1 MTQQIEVQT
10 VDQQLATVQ
19 LTTVAVNAVLDAELV
34 AELAEVR
41 EQRKPWLAMGLL
53 VFAAGAERAA
63 AHLSGHEQQVALG
76 WAAVGFVTAVVVAYR
91 SRTRAMAKHLRRR
104 FIAAVFGAAGWL
116 SYVAACG
123 LSWGA
128 VATLT
133 AIGSMLSLLFWREHR
148 IHGRPQRAELTRDS
162 APAGDDTNDLDY
174 AHRWA
179 ANIGGEGKK
188 LPGSQLIT
196 PEKIASGVRFTLE
209 LVPGVH
215 TVEDVMAMVAKLR
228 SGLQLLPGQEIII
241 EVHPEE
247 PAPTALLTIVTKSTI
262 KVDLPWPGPAGAFD
276 AVRGSVVM
284 GPFADGEGVALFSIY
299 RKDGMFGGFMQGG
312 IGSGKS
318 RGIETLALAAASSV
332 SHPTT
337 VWFACGQDGA
347 SSPLLM
353 RKADATAT
361 TPEDLLLMLDAAL
374 QVGRINGIENRQK
387 GLRGFHPTPD
397 RPGLLI
403 IIDEFHNFLDPDQL
417 GKMATEIQ
425 IRMAKI
431 IKELR
436 KAGVSLILA
445 TQDPLLTSFGPS
457 KRADAMRANLLIG
470 NGIMM
475 RSETNQAKQVFK
487 VDVNARDF
495 PDLPGY
501 GYLARPFKGD
511 RQAPFRFY
519 FVNDQVIEQW
529 ADSFTWRS
537 LGVTQERMVQ
547 RFAGRWYTDRHT
559 QSDTYRAEEA
569 DLLHE
574 LATGDF
580 TIADDTVMP
589 DKTPVLND
597 AEVLLG
603 GEIPSFDE
611 IMRGWK
617 DTPAPAHEPTAEQRR
632 PLTEAQAQVLAA
644 VQQGVVQ
651 PKELMNVTGY
661 SSAAVH
667 AALKELERVGEIR
680 KPRTGRYQAA
690 G

>member
-1 MTQQIEVQT
+1 MTPQIEVQAS
-10 VDQQLATVQ
+10 DQQPAAVPVSSAL
-19 LTTVAVNAVLDAELV
+19 VAVDAELAV
-34 AELAEVR
+34 ELAEVR

-53 VFAAGAERAA
+53 VFAAAAERAA
-63 AHLSGHEQQVALG
+63 VHLAGHEQQIAMG
-76 WAAVGFVTAVVVAYR
+76 WAAIGFVTAVVVAYR

-104 FIAAVFGAAGWL
+104 FLTAVFGAAGWL
-116 SYVAACG
+116 SYVGACG

-133 AIGSMLSLLFWREHR
+133 AIGSVLSLLFWREHR
-148 IHGRPQRAELTRDS
+148 IHGRPQRRVELAMT
-162 APAGDDTNDLDY
+162 PAAADNQY
-174 AHRWA
+174 VRRWA
-179 ANIGGEGKK
+179 DNIGGEGKK
-188 LPGSQLIT
+188 LAGSTLTEMQ
-196 PEKIASGVRFTLE
+196 KIGSGFRFTLE

-215 TVEDVMAMVAKLR
+215 TVEDVMAIAGKLR
-228 SGLQLLPGQEIII
+228 SGLQLLPGQELII
-241 EVHPEE
+241 EVHPEL

-262 KVDLPWPGPAGAFD
+262 KVDLPWPGPAGAWD
-276 AVRGSVVM
+276 AERGSVVM

-318 RGIETLALAAASSV
+318 RGIETIALAAASSV
-332 SHPTT
+332 SHPTV

-361 TPEDLLLMLDAAL
+361 TPEDVLLMLDAAL
-374 QVGRINGIENRQK
+374 EVGRINGIENRQR

-403 IIDEFHNFLDPDQL
+403 IIDEFHNFLDQDLL
-417 GKMATEIQ
+417 GKMAGEIQ
-425 IRMAKI
+425 RRMAKI

-445 TQDPLLTSFGPS
+445 TQDPLLSSFGPA
-457 KRADAMRANLLIG
+457 KRADVMRSNLLIG

-519 FVNDQVIEQW
+519 FVNDDVIEQW

-547 RFAGRWYTDRHT
+547 RFAGGWYTDRHT
-559 QSDTYRAEEA
+559 QSDAYRADEA
-569 DLLHE
+569 ALLQQ

-580 TIADDTVMP
+580 AIADDRDMP
-589 DKTPVLND
+589 DSTPVLTD
-597 AEVLLG
+597 AEALLG

-611 IMRGWK
+611 IMQGWK
-617 DTPAPAHEPTAEQRR
+617 TSPAPAHEPTAEQRR
-632 PLTEAQAQVLAA
+632 PLTEAQELVLAA
-644 VQQGVVQ
+644 VKQAGLIQ
-651 PKELMNVTGY
+651 PKDLVVATGY
-661 SSAAVH
+661 SAATVH
-667 AALKELERVGEIR
+667 AALKELERRHLVR
-680 KPRTGRYQAA
+680 KPRLGRYQATA
-690 G
+690 A